1 MGFQGGQGELCVRCR
16 APKPEA
22 HVLIRVQLLWWG
34 MRREIDGS
42 GCGRR
47 GPSCSPLRPMGCNTH
62 AQTSCQG
69 AAKGMAASQGS
80 RCEATVES
88 DSSAHE
94 MLGLCVRSE
103 GFVQGSR
110 CPGEGGSQTSSC
122 FAKNLRLKSSSS
134 SFLELLPPP
143 KPNILSLSPPLA
155 ASLSRDNYSTNPL
168 PSRRSLPAQIVDPSL
183 SRKLRGPKSL
193 DVCLAW
199 CLWLSS

>member
-1 MGFQGGQGELCVRCR
+1 
-16 APKPEA
+16 
-22 HVLIRVQLLWWG
+22 
-34 MRREIDGS
+34 MRREIDGR

-47 GPSCSPLRPMGCNTH
+47 GPTCSLLRPMGCNKH
-62 AQTSCQG
+62 AQTSRQG
-69 AAKGMAASQGS
+69 AAKGMAACQGS

-103 GFVQGSR
+103 GCVQGSR

-155 ASLSRDNYSTNPL
+155 ARLSRDNYSNNPL
-168 PSRRSLPAQIVDPSL
+168 PSRRSSPAQFVDPSL